1 MSTAHAFVLSL
12 LAVGVGCGE
21 NVLVGTWE
29 LRSLSDAGPDLV
41 IDVDAGPNLQGKN
54 AQAARKEAHKKEDHE
69 KNH

>member
-12 LAVGVGCGE
+12 LALGTGCGE
-21 NVLVGTWE
+21 DVLVGTWQ

-41 IDVDAGPNLQGKN
+41 VEVDAGPNLQGKK
-54 AQAARKEAHKKEDHE
+54 AEQARNSARKHD